1 MSRVVDGRRFEA
13 LWNRC
18 CIAPCTVTGKQMFK
32 EIESLYAEPHRRYHT
47 ARHIEACLGLF
58 DLAAPRME
66 QPDEVEIALWFHDVI
81 YELCA
86 ADNERRSA
94 DLFIERA
101 GDGVD
106 EAFRRRVEALIMVTV
121 THENPQGVDEAFMI
135 DIDLSSFGQPWEGF
149 LRDSKAVREELPHVA
164 DDDFQG
170 QAQAVSRETAGARS
184 ALQNAVHARAAR

>member
-1 MSRVVDGRRFEA
+1 
-13 LWNRC
+13 
-18 CIAPCTVTGKQMFK
+18 MFK

-106 EAFRRRVEALIMVTV
+106 ETFRRRVEALIMVTV
-121 THENPQGVDEAFMI
+121 THENPQGVDQAYMI
-135 DIDLSSFGQPWEGF
+135 DIDLSSFGQSWEGF

-164 DDDFQG
+164 DDDFKAKHRPFLEKLLARDPLYKTPFMQELRG
-170 QAQAVSRETAGARS
+170 EQAQRNIRRYLDEYLPLES
-184 ALQNAVHARAAR
+184 